1 MPKWQRLDLL
11 VVERGLCSSRQKAT
25 TAIMDGGI
33 LVDGEKVT
41 KPGKNVPI
49 LAKIELLASFQ
60 ESRYVSRG
68 GTKLERALT
77 EFGVPVKDRICLDVG
92 ASTGGFTDCL
102 LKFGAKL
109 VYAVDVGYGQLD
121 WSLRSDQR
129 VIVRERSNARYLKP
143 EDIYPQGIKK
153 ASLVVI
159 DVSFISLKLILP
171 PCLKL
176 VDSEAADLICLV
188 KPQFEAGKELVGKKG
203 VVHEASTHVL
213 VLKSIVG
220 HAEQLGF
227 KVHHLTHS
235 PLLGPAGNI
244 EFLLHLGLDQ
254 SKTLF
259 SESSIAAIVD
269 GAHRDL
275 KTKPESKSAT
285 EP

>member
-1 MPKWQRLDLL
+1 
-11 VVERGLCSSRQKAT
+11 
-25 TAIMDGGI
+25 MDGGI

-49 LAKIELLASFQ
+49 LAKIELLDSFQ

-77 EFGVPVKDRICLDVG
+77 EFGVPVEDRICLDVG

-143 EDIYPQGIKK
+143 EDIYPPGIKK

-176 VDSEAADLICLV
+176 VDS
-188 KPQFEAGKELVGKKG
+188 
-203 VVHEASTHVL
+203 VHEASTHVL